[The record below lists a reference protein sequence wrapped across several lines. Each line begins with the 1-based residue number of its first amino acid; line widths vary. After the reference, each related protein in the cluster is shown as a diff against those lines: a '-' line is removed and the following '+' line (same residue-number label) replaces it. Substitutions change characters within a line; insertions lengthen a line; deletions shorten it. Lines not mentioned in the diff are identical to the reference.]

1 MQHAYNKDLRQAADS
16 ELRQVS
22 DKGQASGKEARHT
35 FVTASQLRRGAI
47 PVGTVAVLLGL
58 WQLAVDIGWIARYML
73 PSPSDVLFALAGD
86 MSLLAQHTL
95 TTVHE
100 AVVGLVIGVS
110 IGFVL
115 AVLMDACENVRLA
128 LKPLIT
134 FTQTI
139 PTISIAPL
147 LILWFGYGVAPKI
160 ILIALT
166 TFFPVTIN
174 LVSGFASVDPDLVDL
189 LRTMRARPWHIF
201 WYAKLPAALDL
212 FFSALKISATYAIVG
227 AVISEWLG
235 GVSGLGVYM
244 TRVRKSFAYDK
255 MFASIVVV
263 CALSLVLTKLVDL
276 LEHVSMPWKQAER
289 KDR

>member
-1 MQHAYNKDLRQAADS
+1 MQQGRNKRMAAS
-16 ELRQVS
+16 R
-22 DKGQASGKEARHT
+22 
-35 FVTASQLRRGAI
+35 FRRIVI
-47 PVGTVAVLLGL
+47 PVGTVVLLLGL
-58 WQLAVDIGWIARYML
+58 WQLAVDVGLIARYLL
-73 PSPSDVLFALAGD
+73 PSPSDVLAALVND
-86 MSLLAQHTL
+86 MPLLAQHSL
-95 TTVHE
+95 TTLHE
-100 AVVGLVIGVS
+100 AAVGLAIGVS
-110 IGFVL
+110 VGFVL
-115 AVLMDACENVRLA
+115 AVLMDACESIRLA

-189 LRTMRARPWHIF
+189 LRTMRARPWHVF

-276 LEHVSMPWKQAER
+276 LERVSMPWKQAER
-289 KDR
+289 KNR